1 MHANLTHL
9 FVCFLYVCV
18 SACQIFVS
26 AFLQKAS
33 LTLLGHFFRESS
45 EHLSETKD
53 AEPFL
58 LRLIWLSSLLEPSH
72 LLLSPSNLHNQITHL
87 LLSSVAFDV
96 TLSPQ
101 CFVWLLEINFLD
113 TSLICKDSCTT
124 FTSRPSI
131 LLLEIFFFA
140 SLLRKYLF
148 LSMYFDFY
156 QLNRIAK
163 LKSFTHQHQVA
174 WLKNKKELNDYFLLF
189 LLGRSTWKVLWKW
202 NPKTSIRAFPIPCQT
217 R

>member
-9 FVCFLYVCV
+9 FVFFLLSVWL

-26 AFLQKAS
+26 AFLQKVS
-33 LTLLGHFFRESS
+33 LTLLGQFFRESS

-58 LRLIWLSSLLEPSH
+58 FRLIWLSSLLEPSH

-113 TSLICKDSCTT
+113 TSLICKDLLYHLHFPSFYTPLRDFLLHIT
-124 FTSRPSI
+124 FA
-131 LLLEIFFFA
+131 EIFVLIYVFW
-140 SLLRKYLF
+140 LL
-148 LSMYFDFY
+148 
-156 QLNRIAK
+156 
-163 LKSFTHQHQVA
+163 
-174 WLKNKKELNDYFLLF
+174 
-189 LLGRSTWKVLWKW
+189 ST
-202 NPKTSIRAFPIPCQT
+202 Q
-217 R
+217 